1 MDAKGK
7 KIFHSRPLFY
17 GFLAL
22 LLAISTS
29 RYIFVGNLKYIIFIL
44 LIFACFFAYCAWAK
58 RWISF
63 VVISSIFLFGLGWF
77 FVGQVT
83 FEGKI
88 YEGESQV
95 IGRISDD
102 VSYSVYGNSA
112 NVVLK
117 DVYVNG
123 NKESNINLTIYIDSY
138 DDFEVGDIIVFNAE
152 VEKVSLFTL
161 NNFNS
166 FYYRDGTPYTSS
178 VSSDDFVIQGNKLH
192 FDESFRLK
200 MKSLLYENMGETN
213 GAVAFAVLFGDKT
226 EVDDNIYQSY
236 KTSGI
241 IHLLTVSGLH
251 VGFLITLLG
260 FILKKCRVRG
270 IYNFLICA
278 ICLAFY
284 AYICGFAPSIMRA
297 GIMGLV
303 LLATKLSGKCYD
315 NLNTLGLSGI
325 IILLYSPLSALDIGF
340 LMSFFCVLG
349 IFVIT
354 PWLSKVI
361 KKVFPKFVAESFA
374 VSIGAQI
381 GILPFMALIYSD
393 LNLLTF
399 FINLIVI
406 PIFSVIYP
414 VLFVSLFVTALLPFM
429 GFLLKVC
436 GWGLGLIYNIA
447 DFFGNTSLIVQLEP
461 FDIFLVA
468 GAFLLFFL
476 ISKYF
481 MASRKAKTIC
491 CSTIF
496 VFCGILGGIY
506 LIPTSVQASVTYGY
520 NYSSPTVVLTND
532 SGESVIVDAGYSN
545 YTKNLLRA
553 NNIKKVSTAFVLQK
567 SSAYIDTMREIGV
580 ENLIRCDNGQ
590 GYPEDVLVN
599 FDETGYIG
607 GFTFEYKSFEDRLIG
622 LEISF
627 DETKVFILRDL
638 KQSDEALTSVSSE
651 NYDIVILGK
660 HDDYAKFFE
669 RSYVLTYYKNSLAQT
684 SFVSN
689 GNITCLIDG
698 KNYKW
703 RCVD

>member
-44 LIFACFFAYCAWAK
+44 LIFACFFAYCVWAK

-63 VVISSIFLFGLGWF
+63 IVISSIFLFGLGWF

-117 DVYVNG
+117 DVYING
-123 NKESNINLTIYIDSY
+123 NKESNISLTIYIDSY
-138 DDFEVGDIIVFNAE
+138 DDFEVGDIIVFNTE

-226 EVDDNIYQSY
+226 EVDDDIYQSY

-354 PWLSKVI
+354 PWLSKVL

-429 GFLLKVC
+429 GFLLKAC

-447 DFFGNTSLIVQLEP
+447 DFFGNTSLFVQLEP

-520 NYSSPTVVLTND
+520 NYSSSTVVLTND

-545 YTKNLLRA
+545 YTKNLLSA

-607 GFTFEYKSFEDRLIG
+607 GFTFEYKSFEERLIG

-638 KQSDEALTSVSSE
+638 KQSEEALTSVSSE

>member
-1 MDAKGK
+1 M
-7 KIFHSRPLFY
+7 
-17 GFLAL
+17 
-22 LLAISTS
+22 
-29 RYIFVGNLKYIIFIL
+29 
-44 LIFACFFAYCAWAK
+44 
-58 RWISF
+58 
-63 VVISSIFLFGLGWF
+63 
-77 FVGQVT
+77 
-83 FEGKI
+83 
-88 YEGESQV
+88 
-95 IGRISDD
+95 
-102 VSYSVYGNSA
+102 
-112 NVVLK
+112 
-117 DVYVNG
+117 
-123 NKESNINLTIYIDSY
+123 
-138 DDFEVGDIIVFNAE
+138 
-152 VEKVSLFTL
+152 
-161 NNFNS
+161 
-166 FYYRDGTPYTSS
+166 
-178 VSSDDFVIQGNKLH
+178 
-192 FDESFRLK
+192 
-200 MKSLLYENMGETN
+200 
-213 GAVAFAVLFGDKT
+213 
-226 EVDDNIYQSY
+226 
-236 KTSGI
+236 
-241 IHLLTVSGLH
+241 
-251 VGFLITLLG
+251 
-260 FILKKCRVRG
+260 
-270 IYNFLICA
+270 
-278 ICLAFY
+278 
-284 AYICGFAPSIMRA
+284 
-297 GIMGLV
+297 
-303 LLATKLSGKCYD
+303 
-315 NLNTLGLSGI
+315 
-325 IILLYSPLSALDIGF
+325 
-340 LMSFFCVLG
+340 
-349 IFVIT
+349 IT
-354 PWLSKVI
+354 PWFSKVL

-429 GFLLKVC
+429 GFLLKAC

-447 DFFGNTSLIVQLEP
+447 DFFGNTSLFVQLEP

-520 NYSSPTVVLTND
+520 NYSSSTVVLTND

-545 YTKNLLRA
+545 YTKNLLSA

-607 GFTFEYKSFEDRLIG
+607 GFTFEYKSFEERLIG

-638 KQSDEALTSVSSE
+638 KQSEEALTSVSSE

>member
-44 LIFACFFAYCAWAK
+44 LIFACFFAYCVWAK

-63 VVISSIFLFGLGWF
+63 IVISSIFLFGLGWF

-117 DVYVNG
+117 DVYING

-226 EVDDNIYQSY
+226 EVDDDIYQSY

-260 FILKKCRVRG
+260 FILKKCRVKG

-278 ICLAFY
+278 ICLTFY
-284 AYICGFAPSIMRA
+284 AYICGFAPSFMRA

-354 PWLSKVI
+354 PWLSKVL

-429 GFLLKVC
+429 GFLLKAC

-447 DFFGNTSLIVQLEP
+447 DFFGNTSLFVQLEP

-468 GAFLLFFL
+468 GVFLLFFL

-520 NYSSPTVVLTND
+520 NYSSSTVVLTND

-545 YTKNLLRA
+545 YTKNLLSA

-607 GFTFEYKSFEDRLIG
+607 GFTFEYKSFEERLIG

-638 KQSDEALTSVSSE
+638 KQSEEALTSVSSE